1 MFEDVPGRLISG
13 ALWGLGAGLALSLVR
28 GREAERRR
36 TPASAAARP
45 LAKTVM
51 KGYVA
56 AADRVKGWTAEAREN
71 LEDIYAEVQAERGNG
86 VSAESMPMGEE
97 DNAGAGTASVQS
109 GRRSRGRAGR
119 TSNDEPE
126 A

>member
-28 GREAERRR
+28 GREGEQRRGA
-36 TPASAAARP
+36 TGTAARP

-56 AADRVKGWTAEAREN
+56 TADRVKQWTAEAREN
-71 LEDIYAEVQAERGNG
+71 LEDIYAEVQAERGDG
-86 VSAESMPMGEE
+86 ASPQPAPDGEVK
-97 DNAGAGTASVQS
+97 NPGAAPTQG
-109 GRRSRGRAGR
+109 GRRPRNRSTRGEG
-119 TSNDEPE
+119 DQEG
-126 A
+126 